1 MLAHSPQ
8 ERSGLCDKPTETKQ
22 IEKKFLQAGFLRA
35 ELLGTLRC
43 DMEKIRQRASLCSA
57 EYSEIRSRPFGSP
70 VMNRPQYR
78 RHDRGY
84 SLPING
90 PPSAA

>member
-43 DMEKIRQRASLCSA
+43 DMEKNPPTRLLMF
-57 EYSEIRSRPFGSP
+57 SR
-70 VMNRPQYR
+70 
-78 RHDRGY
+78 
-84 SLPING
+84 I
-90 PPSAA
+90 